1 MEKKNGNQKKMENF
15 SREVKNYRTELNRN
29 LRNKNA
35 ISKVKNSF
43 DRLMRKQNTVKKK
56 KNK

>member
-1 MEKKNGNQKKMENF
+1 MEKKNGIQKKMENF

-56 KNK
+56 KKE

>member
-1 MEKKNGNQKKMENF
+1 MENF

-56 KNK
+56 RISKL